1 MSFSIRMK
9 FDAIGLIRN
18 IYCVHHS
25 RSLELPV
32 CSLYYLYLRQNQP
45 YLSFSIDKTFCDLG
59 WMGKKHKN
67 ECHVENLEMYTSRGL
82 WKGNTK
88 KTKSECLKRVMSV
101 HCVLDAALDIT
112 CINDTHYSY
121 TKKYTVFLI

>member
-82 WKGNTK
+82 LKGNTK
-88 KTKSECLKRVMSV
+88 KTKSECLKSNEGSPCPRCSCRYYMYYNIG
-101 HCVLDAALDIT
+101 HQI
-112 CINDTHYSY
+112 
-121 TKKYTVFLI
+121 